1 MIIYL
6 NVIRIDLTSK
16 CFLTGCIEKF
26 VNKFLLLKMIPV
38 GNYSTFH
45 CQSMSITGA
54 PWGGSPQNIPV
65 LQHGEGGGCNSE
77 ERMQQP
83 VPPPWSRPRVRPA
96 AASASRSFPE
106 SASTCGTL
114 SPTRPSSCSSPK
126 QKKKI
131 RKNWNACM
139 IVLFS
144 FCEIRISILIHLQY
158 LTVQYKISSRSVLK
172 KTTAPRFIIKNALQK
187 WKFVAR
193 LNQNRNV
200 LDWIWARNMAVGQLA
215 RAELPGSGQSRWIC
229 PPPSSSWGSWP
240 RRGGD
245 RGSRAPSPPHRTWA
259 ASLTLWNGIH
269 SMIVIVKH

>member
-1 MIIYL
+1 MIIYA
-6 NVIRIDLTSK
+6 
-16 CFLTGCIEKF
+16 
-26 VNKFLLLKMIPV
+26 
-38 GNYSTFH
+38 
-45 CQSMSITGA
+45 SI
-54 PWGGSPQNIPV
+54 
-65 LQHGEGGGCNSE
+65 C
-77 ERMQQP
+77 
-83 VPPPWSRPRVRPA
+83 
-96 AASASRSFPE
+96 
-106 SASTCGTL
+106 
-114 SPTRPSSCSSPK
+114 
-126 QKKKI
+126 KI
-131 RKNWNACM
+131 
-139 IVLFS
+139 LFS
-144 FCEIRISILIHLQY
+144 FYEILISILLHLQY
-158 LTVQYKISSRSVLK
+158 LTVQYKISCRSVLK

-269 SMIVIVKH
+269 SLIVTVKH